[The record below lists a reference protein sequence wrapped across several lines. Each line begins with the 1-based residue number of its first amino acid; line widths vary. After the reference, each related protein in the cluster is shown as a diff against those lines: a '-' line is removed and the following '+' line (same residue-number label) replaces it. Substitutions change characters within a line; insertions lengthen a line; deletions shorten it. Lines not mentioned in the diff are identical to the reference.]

1 MVTEAKAVKAKELAF
16 PAGFGKVF
24 LPRPPYPGEGLAR
37 DTFDTDPLLLAHRL
51 PSLVPLN

>member
-24 LPRPPYPGEGLAR
+24 LPRPPYPGEGLSR
-37 DTFDTDPLLLAHRL
+37 DTFDADRYCLHTGFHLWYH
-51 PSLVPLN
+51 